1 MAIDYMLYKKLTSTG
16 IVDGSLSEDNIG
28 DSQAI
33 NSKFAANTIQAG
45 NIAPDTITSTQLSN
59 NSISIE
65 KLADN
70 SIDMASASISGVLD
84 KTHGG
89 TGLST
94 LGNYSDALRVKSDG
108 SGYEWGRKDIS
119 AIKVYTSNT
128 TWTKPA
134 NVAYVRV
141 MVVGGGGGGS
151 GHGEAGGA
159 GGYAEEIINVASIS
173 SVSITVGG
181 NGGGNTYHNYGGNGG
196 TTSFGPYLSASGGEG
211 ARRVGGH
218 SGGRGGV
225 GSGGNF
231 NVWGGGG
238 AGHCNHGGGEGGGSY
253 FGGSNIGVH
262 DSGPQPSNQET
273 RASQGSGGTGA
284 PRGRRRGASGRPGM
298 CIVYEYQ

>member
-1 MAIDYMLYKKLTSTG
+1 MAINYESYRKITSYG
-16 IVDGSLSEDNIG
+16 LVDGAIQTSDFANLTIESAKIGLEEIIGNDIQDNVLTNANLG
-28 DSQAI
+28 DDSITQT
-33 NSKFAANTIQAG
+33 KFAVDAVDVGSTKVSNLLGIANGGLNT
-45 NIAPDTITSTQLSN
+45 NIVGAN
-59 NSISIE
+59 NSVGTYVSSIP
-65 KLADN
+65 
-70 SIDMASASISGVLD
+70 SGNQ
-84 KTHGG
+84 GG
-89 TGLST
+89 LFSV
-94 LGNYSDALRVKSDG
+94 S
-108 SGYEWGRKDIS
+108 
-119 AIKVYTSNT
+119 VYTGNS
-128 TWTKPA
+128 TWSRPSGCTRI
-134 NVAYVRV
+134 RV
-141 MVVGGGGGGS
+141 QVQGGGAGGS

-159 GGYAEEIINVASIS
+159 GGYAEELINVESIS

-181 NGGGNTYHNYGGNGG
+181 NGGGNTYHSYGGNGG

-262 DSGPQPSNQET
+262 DSGPQPSDREGQG
-273 RASQGSGGTGA
+273 SQGSGGTGA